1 MAINNKD
8 IVNNMGWQFLQRFS
22 AQIVTFLV
30 GLVLARLLSPEEYG
44 VVAIVHLVVTFFDSF
59 TYRGFNQALLQ
70 KKDPD
75 SLDYST
81 VCWFNIG
88 LNVVFFAGLFLAAP
102 LIADFYDEQSLTPM
116 IRVMSARLIIS
127 GYDMIQQTYIQ
138 KNMLFKKLVLPSIVS
153 TVISAVVGIA
163 MAFMGA
169 GAWALVFQTFVGAAL
184 NAVILFFSIT
194 WRPRFVFSFERLKGM
209 SRYGISMLLTSLVE
223 SVYNELRGLLIG
235 KLYSKADLAFHDK
248 GRQIPTLVM
257 SNVQNSVSTVF
268 FSALTHENSRADMHQ
283 KVRDNL
289 GMMMFVMGPVL
300 MGLASVSAPL
310 ITFLYTE
317 KWVGAAP
324 YMVMYCL
331 SYLTWVIQTPVLQA
345 LNAIGKAD
353 TTLRLTTIHCFIG
366 LGLLFAMMSLG
377 PVAVAASVTVANVI
391 ITVIIMM
398 VYNKHFTYSLLDL
411 VKDVG
416 LTVVQLGVMVLT
428 VSLVGNLAS
437 HVLVKLIIQV
447 LTGAAVYVL
456 LSELLKNKAYLQVK
470 QSLLEKLRRKV

>member
-8 IVNNMGWQFLQRFS
+8 IMNNMGWQFLQRFS
-22 AQIVTFLV
+22 TQIVTFMV
-30 GLVLARLLSPEEYG
+30 GLVLARLLTPDEYG
-44 VVAIVHLVVTFFDSF
+44 IVAIVQLIVTFFDAFSI
-59 TYRGFNQALLQ
+59 RGFNQALIQ

-75 SLDYST
+75 DLDYST
-81 VCWFNIG
+81 VCWFNVGI
-88 LNVVFFAGLFLAAP
+88 NVVFFVGLFLLAPVIAA
-102 LIADFYDEQSLTPM
+102 FYNDQRLTLM
-116 IRVMSARLIIS
+116 IRVVSARLIIT
-127 GYDMIQQTYIQ
+127 GYNTLQNTFVQ
-138 KNMLFKKLVLPSIVS
+138 KNMLFKKLLRPSIIGA
-153 TVISAVVGIA
+153 TVSAVVGVA
-163 MAFMGA
+163 LALSGA
-169 GAWALVFQTFVGAAL
+169 GAWALIFQTLAGTITNTV
-184 NAVILFFSIT
+184 VLFFSIE
-194 WRPRFVFSFERLKGM
+194 WRPRLMFSFQRLKGM
-209 SRYGISMLLTSLVE
+209 SRYGISMLLTSLIE
-223 SVYNELRGLLIG
+223 SVYNELRGLMIG
-235 KLYSKADLAFHDK
+235 KMYSTADLAYHDK

-257 SNVQNSVSTVF
+257 INVQDSVSSVF
-268 FSALTHENSRADMHQ
+268 FSALTHENSREDINQ
-283 KVRDNL
+283 KVRDNM
-289 GMMMFVMGPVL
+289 GIMMFVMGPL
-300 MGLASVSAPL
+300 LIGLASVSHPL
-310 ITFLYTE
+310 ITFLYAE
-317 KWVGAAP
+317 KWVGAVP
-324 YMVMYCL
+324 YLKMYCL
-331 SYLTWVIQTPVLQA
+331 SYLSWVIQIPLLQA

-353 TTLRLTTIHCFIG
+353 TTLKITITHCVIG
-366 LGLLFAMMSLG
+366 LVLLFAMAPIG

>member
-8 IVNNMGWQFLQRFS
+8 IVNNMGWQFVQRFS
-22 AQIVTFLV
+22 GQIVTFLV

-44 VVAIVHLVVTFFDSF
+44 VVAIVYLVVNFFDSF

-81 VCWFNIG
+81 VCWFNVG

-102 LIADFYDEQSLTPM
+102 VVASFYNEPSLTPM

-127 GYDMIQQTYIQ
+127 GYDMIQQTFIQ
-138 KNMLFKKLVLPSIVS
+138 KNMLFKKLVLPSIIS
-153 TVISAVVGIA
+153 TVVSALVGIS

-184 NAVILFFSIT
+184 NAVVLFFSVE
-194 WRPRFVFSFERLKGM
+194 WRPKMEFSFERLKGM

-235 KLYSKADLAFHDK
+235 KMYSTADLAFHDK

-268 FSALTHENSRADMHQ
+268 FSALTHENSREDMRQ

-289 GMMMFVMGPVL
+289 GIMMFIMGPIL
-300 MGLASVSAPL
+300 MGLASVSHPL

-317 KWVGAAP
+317 KWASAAP

-331 SYLTWVIQTPVLQA
+331 SYLTWVVQTPVLQA

-353 TTLRLTTIHCFIG
+353 TTLRITMVHCGIG
-366 LGLLFAMMSLG
+366 LVFLFAMMSLG

-398 VYNKHFTYSLLDL
+398 IYNKHFTYGVIEF

-416 LTVVQLGVMVLT
+416 ATVAQLCVMVLAVT
-428 VSLVGNLAS
+428 LVGNLMS
-437 HVLVKLIIQV
+437 HVLLKLIVQV
-447 LTGAAVYVL
+447 LTGVVVYVL
-456 LSELLKNKAYLQVK
+456 LSELLKNKAYIAVK
-470 QSLLEKLRRKV
+470 NTVFKKIKK

>member
-8 IVNNMGWQFLQRFS
+8 IMNNMGWQFLQRFS
-22 AQIVTFLV
+22 TQIVTFMV
-30 GLVLARLLSPEEYG
+30 GLVLARLLTPDEYG
-44 VVAIVHLVVTFFDSF
+44 IVAIVQLIVTFFDAFSS
-59 TYRGFNQALLQ
+59 RGFNQALIQ

-75 SLDYST
+75 DLDYST

-88 LNVVFFAGLFLAAP
+88 LNVVFFAGLFLLAPVIAA
-102 LIADFYDEQSLTPM
+102 FYDDQRLTLM
-116 IRVMSARLIIS
+116 IRVVSARLIIT
-127 GYDMIQQTYIQ
+127 GYNTLQNTFVQ
-138 KNMLFKKLVLPSIVS
+138 KNMLFKKLLWPSIIGA
-153 TVISAVVGIA
+153 TVSAVVGVTLA
-163 MAFMGA
+163 LTGA
-169 GAWALVFQTFVGAAL
+169 GAWALIFQTLAGTITNTV
-184 NAVILFFSIT
+184 VLFFSIE
-194 WRPRFVFSFERLKGM
+194 WRPQFKFSFQRLKGM
-209 SRYGISMLLTSLVE
+209 SRYGISMLLTSLIE
-223 SVYNELRGLLIG
+223 SVYNELRGLMIG
-235 KLYSKADLAFHDK
+235 KMYSTADLAYHDK

-257 SNVQNSVSTVF
+257 SNVQDSVSSVF
-268 FSALTHENSRADMHQ
+268 FAALTHENSREDINQ
-283 KVRDNL
+283 KVRDNM
-289 GMMMFVMGPVL
+289 GIMVFVMGPL
-300 MGLASVSAPL
+300 LIGLASVSHPL
-310 ITFLYTE
+310 ITFLYAE
-317 KWVGAAP
+317 KWVGAVP
-324 YMVMYCL
+324 YLKMYCL
-331 SYLTWVIQTPVLQA
+331 SYLSWVIQIPVLQA

-353 TTLRLTTIHCFIG
+353 TTLKITITHCVIG
-366 LGLLFAMMSLG
+366 LVLLFAMASIG